1 MPIRL
6 TLKGHY
12 SPLLAFIKSLEE
24 AETIIELTGLSL
36 HPLAEESHMLEAEL
50 FIKFY
55 ALPGSLTQKK
65 ALLPLGNEEI
75 MLDPFSQASPSRRQV
90 LEKDENIKQREM
102 EFFGGNRIIVE
113 NPFLEPYTFPER

>member
-1 MPIRL
+1 MR
-6 TLKGHY
+6 KGGLLDFAY
-12 SPLLAFIKSLEE
+12 STYFKGTLLAVVSLYKVLRGGG
-24 AETIIELTGLSL
+24 TIIELTGLSL
-36 HPLAEESHMLEAEL
+36 HPLEGSHMLEAEL

-90 LEKDENIKQREM
+90 WKKMR
-102 EFFGGNRIIVE
+102 
-113 NPFLEPYTFPER
+113 T